1 MPLNTW
7 APRRALT
14 HGRTHL
20 LTGRTYETR
29 PALASP
35 RRAVFSRIRASAKP
49 GEVRGEAV
57 RGNRSGQETGEV
69 LGECAPV
76 LAPVVVVPADEDR
89 PGVRMA
95 PSRAPVERVAVARV
109 APGDQPAR
117 FRIRHMAVG
126 HSRVP
131 QVRQFPERLPDTP
144 SEIALLARFRNV
156 QRQEVVEDEGRV
168 RLGQF
173 DEIGRQCGTPLRRHV
188 RPVDATS
195 PWTRWSRR
203 GGSACSSRSSLSTS
217 PGFRDVLREDPTAC
231 GPLGAGQC
239 RRARSW
245 DRNVPSAC
253 PHRIRRRRYPR
264 ARFQPRR
271 IRPR

>member
-49 GEVRGEAV
+49 GGSPGGEAV

-195 PWTRWSRR
+195 PLDTVVAQGRQRLFQSFEPQHVTWLPGRSPRGPHCLRTAR
-203 GGSACSSRSSLSTS
+203 GGT
-217 PGFRDVLREDPTAC
+217 
-231 GPLGAGQC
+231 
-239 RRARSW
+239 
-245 DRNVPSAC
+245 VPEGS
-253 PHRIRRRRYPR
+253 
-264 ARFQPRR
+264 FVGS
-271 IRPR
+271 